1 MHKPKRTMLI
11 KQSRFS
17 DIEVNAFSDRLEINL
32 EGERLRLE
40 KYKARELIR
49 VLTVL
54 EKEID

>member
-1 MHKPKRTMLI
+1 MHKPKRTMLN

-17 DIEVNAFSDRLEINL
+17 DIEVNSFSDRSEINL
-32 EGERLRLE
+32 EGERLILE
-40 KYKARELIR
+40 KYKSGELIR